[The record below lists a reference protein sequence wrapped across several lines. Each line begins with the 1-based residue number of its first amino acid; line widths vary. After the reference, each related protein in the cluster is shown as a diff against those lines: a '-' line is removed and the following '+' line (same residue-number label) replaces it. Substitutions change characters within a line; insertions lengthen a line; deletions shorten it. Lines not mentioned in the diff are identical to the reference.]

1 MVTSLISIQP
11 RPTYQEDFKAIWIL
25 NPIPTLIIKD
35 ETLYHEI
42 QKKKNNFIQISQQQ
56 RGIRWT
62 QVPLRNTMELIHLHV
77 LPIYAMEDTSY
88 SSVIRMIIRKN

>member
-1 MVTSLISIQP
+1 M
-11 RPTYQEDFKAIWIL
+11 DFKPNTNINYKRWNIVSW
-25 NPIPTLIIKD
+25 NP
-35 ETLYHEI
+35 
-42 QKKKNNFIQISQQQ
+42 KKKNNFIQISQEQ
-56 RGIRWT
+56 REIRWT